1 MLVFADY
8 YGQLIVDVPDYH
20 RPCERILWTLSS
32 TILDHGR
39 IIWVWPYDILYHQ
52 VKPFGLTL
60 PSTLELILPSTLGKD
75 CMDLEEII
83 WIMQTI
89 WGPPWWWVMI
99 GKGGQCEMRR
109 GKTTQLLQWWPLST
123 HYRHLSA
130 LSSVGV
136 IRFTSM
142 LAHTDA
148 TLTGS

>member
-1 MLVFADY
+1 MNL
-8 YGQLIVDVPDYH
+8 GQYNPGPWQDHLG
-20 RPCERILWTLSS
+20 LTLRYIISS
-32 TILDHGR
+32 GF
-39 IIWVWPYDILYHQ
+39 
-52 VKPFGLTL
+52 KPFGLTL

-136 IRFTSM
+136 IRFTSV
-142 LAHTDA
+142 LAHTDV